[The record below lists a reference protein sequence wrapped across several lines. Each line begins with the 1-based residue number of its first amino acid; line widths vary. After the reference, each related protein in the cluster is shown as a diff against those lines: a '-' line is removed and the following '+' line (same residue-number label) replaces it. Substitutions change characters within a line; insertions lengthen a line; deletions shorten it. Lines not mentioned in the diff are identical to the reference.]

1 MSFETVKSKGS
12 LTILLYFTVYEKKQ
26 KFHKTF
32 TLFLCMQWNALCG
45 FPVCSVSFFFDST
58 CHKILNWF
66 CNPKLEKKSQVSF
79 IPKFSTIGKH
89 N

>member
-32 TLFLCMQWNALCG
+32 TLVLCMQWNALYG
-45 FPVCSVSFFFDST
+45 FLVCSVSFFFDST

-66 CNPKLEKKSQVSF
+66 CKPKLEKKITGVFYSK
-79 IPKFSTIGKH
+79 I
-89 N
+89 